1 MLKEVENVSDFT
13 NNINE
18 VIDLVKNRWGDLAPE
33 AFAGLLSTVISD
45 QQLKALVE
53 NLREEYGVTKRRQDV

>member
-1 MLKEVENVSDFT
+1 MRKDIDSISDSV
-13 NNINE
+13 NNLNE

-45 QQLKALVE
+45 QQLKALVK
-53 NLREEYGVTKRRQDV
+53 NLREEYGVTKRRQNV

>member
-1 MLKEVENVSDFT
+1 MLKDMDSAVDFS

-18 VIDLVKNRWGDLAPE
+18 VVDLVRNRWGDLAPE

-45 QQLKALVE
+45 QQLASLVK
-53 NLREEYGVTKRRQDV
+53 NLREEYGVTKGRKDV

>member
-1 MLKEVENVSDFT
+1 MLKDIDSAVDFS

-18 VIDLVKNRWGDLAPE
+18 LVDLVRNRWGDLAPE

-45 QQLKALVE
+45 QQLSSLIQ
-53 NLREEYGVTKRRQDV
+53 NLRKEYGVTKGKQNV

>member
-1 MLKEVENVSDFT
+1 MLKDMDSAVDFS

-18 VIDLVKNRWGDLAPE
+18 LVNLVRNRWGDLAPE

-45 QQLKALVE
+45 EQLASLIKSLK
-53 NLREEYGVTKRRQDV
+53 EEYGVTKGRQNV

>member
-1 MLKEVENVSDFT
+1 MLKDIDSVIDSV
-13 NNINE
+13 NNLNE

-45 QQLKALVE
+45 EQLASLVK
-53 NLREEYGVTKRRQDV
+53 NLRKEYGVTKRRQNV

>member
-1 MLKEVENVSDFT
+1 MLKDVDSVSDSV
-13 NNINE
+13 NNLNE

-45 QQLKALVE
+45 EQLANLVK
-53 NLREEYGVTKRRQDV
+53 NLRKEYGVTKRRQNV